1 MYPMRIGSEDMT
13 RPGNHIFLWIL
24 VTFCAMALFHPP
36 GWLVIVAALAIG
48 WYYNE
53 QEAATP

>member
-1 MYPMRIGSEDMT
+1 MT